1 MSQYASNKT
10 GEMATT
16 NRPPSKRHRI
26 LDAAEE
32 LFAIHGY
39 DGVTLRQI
47 ADKAGVDVALV
58 SYHYGKKR
66 DLFEATF
73 FRRAQVVNDM
83 RLQSLLEIRAEMGDR
98 IRVEDIVTAFLVPL
112 RQLQL
117 SGDKGWQNYCALVAY
132 INTSSV
138 WGKELMHRN
147 FDPLI
152 SHYIKAFRIALPDVQ
167 PQRLYWCYHYLSG
180 ALTLTMANT
189 GRIDRLS
196 DGLCS
201 SSDFETAYD
210 LMIPF
215 VVAGFERIC
224 TGAQRPL

>member
-1 MSQYASNKT
+1 MSDALGQ
-10 GEMATT
+10 
-16 NRPPSKRHRI
+16 PRHAGTVDDVHQVLR
-26 LDAAEE
+26 L
-32 LFAIHGY
+32 HG
-39 DGVTLRQI
+39 DI
-47 ADKAGVDVALV
+47 
-58 SYHYGKKR
+58 
-66 DLFEATF
+66 
-73 FRRAQVVNDM
+73 RRAQIVNDL
-83 RLQSLLEIRAEMGDR
+83 RLQSLLEVRAEKGDR
-98 IRVEDIVTAFLVPL
+98 LNVEDIVTAFLAPL
-112 RQLQL
+112 RKLQL
-117 SGDKGWQNYCALVAY
+117 SGDTGWKNYCALVAY

-152 SHYIKAFRIALPDVQ
+152 SHYIKAFRLALPEADPKQ
-167 PQRLYWCYHYLSG
+167 LYWCYHYLSG

-201 SSDFETAYD
+201 SSDFQTAYN

-224 TGAQRPL
+224 SGD

>member
-1 MSQYASNKT
+1 MSTSEPIAK
-10 GEMATT
+10 
-16 NRPPSKRHRI
+16 KDRI

-32 LFAIHGY
+32 LFALHGY

-47 ADKAGVDVALV
+47 AKEADVDVALA
-58 SYHYGKKR
+58 SYHFGKKR

-73 FRRAQVVNDM
+73 YRRAQIINDL
-83 RLQSLLEIRAEMGDR
+83 RLKSLTRAMEIHGEQITID
-98 IRVEDIVTAFLVPL
+98 EIVAAFLKPMQ
-112 RQLQL
+112 QLQL

-132 INTSSV
+132 INSSSV
-138 WGKELMHRN
+138 WGKELMHTN

-152 SHYIKAFRIALPDVQ
+152 SHFIDALQKLMPNTTQ
-167 PQRLYWCYHYLSG
+167 EKLHWCYHYLSG

-196 DGLCS
+196 DNLCHS
-201 SSDFETAYD
+201 ADFQTAYD

-215 VVAGFERIC
+215 VVAGFKQVCGE
-224 TGAQRPL
+224 